1 MQPSLKL
8 ERAPSDWGAEAVSS
22 SQLSR
27 EWVSALIRPGAV
39 PCRVRVRA
47 DTGQLE
53 MVEEMG
59 LGQLTQV
66 TGSLVHRGVHCLFLY
81 FALWVGEYSTAT
93 NWVSFRETR
102 VS

>member
-8 ERAPSDWGAEAVSS
+8 ERAPSDWGAEAVSC

-66 TGSLVHRGVHCLFLY
+66 TGSVGHSALCLCYCRGDF
-81 FALWVGEYSTAT
+81 T
-93 NWVSFRETR
+93 
-102 VS
+102 

>member
-8 ERAPSDWGAEAVSS
+8 ERAPSDWGAEAVSC

-66 TGSLVHRGVHCLFLY
+66 TGSAQCALLFLDAT
-81 FALWVGEYSTAT
+81 ALSCNAKLSRWLASSLAHT
-93 NWVSFRETR
+93 F
-102 VS
+102 